1 MFPPIPGPTPLGSV
15 KPPKTNTPPTV
26 HTSTS
31 LFIRAPRKRIFETV
45 SQLTRWPEWL
55 PHYREVR
62 VLGSQ
67 PRPCISHG
75 GVAAASRRRGAE
87 PQSRDGSATSGAC
100 QIVRMAASRDG
111 IPISWVSAYWA
122 DPETCE
128 LHFEHLRAWTKG
140 MKVVWTL
147 TPKADGTEVEIL
159 HDLRFRVPALA
170 WLAEPIIGGFFIDNI
185 AGKTLRTFKQQLEG
199 PGPTPPLP
207 D

>member
-1 MFPPIPGPTPLGSV
+1 MFPPIPGPTPLGFV
-15 KPPKTNTPPTV
+15 KPPKTNTPPIV

-31 LFIRAPRKRIFETV
+31 LFIRASRKRIFETV

-62 VLGSQ
+62 VIGSQ
-67 PRPCISHG
+67 PRL
-75 GVAAASRRRGAE
+75 
-87 PQSRDGSATSGAC
+87 SGTC
-100 QIVRMAASRDG
+100 EIVRMAASRDG

-147 TPKADGTEVEIL
+147 TPKGDGTEVEIL
-159 HDLRFRVPALA
+159 HDLRFRVPAMA